1 MASGRRLPS
10 GRRQV
15 AAAVYGLACCCRR
28 RHRPEFFRQSPPRGE
43 LALFNVSAGEG
54 KSTRSLSDGSRKGG
68 THENERNSAGFG
80 DKPYAPV
87 DAVRLWVIEGRVN
100 RSRRLDAPGRRLAA
114 KDEDC
119 FARCVVEEASIP
131 VVDCGRATGYAGDIE
146 RD

>member
-43 LALFNVSAGEG
+43 LALVNVSAGEG

-80 DKPYAPV
+80 DEPDAPI
-87 DAVRLWVIEGRVN
+87 DAIRFKIVSSNLK
-100 RSRRLDAPGRRLAA
+100 RSRRLRAGRRRLAS
-114 KDEDC
+114 KDEN
-119 FARCVVEEASIP
+119 RL
-131 VVDCGRATGYAGDIE
+131 
-146 RD
+146 